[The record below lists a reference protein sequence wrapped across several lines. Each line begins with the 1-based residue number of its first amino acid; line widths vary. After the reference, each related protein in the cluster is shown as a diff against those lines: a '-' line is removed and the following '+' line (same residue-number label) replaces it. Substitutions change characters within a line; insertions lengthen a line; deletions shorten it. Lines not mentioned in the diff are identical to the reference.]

1 MAILIIGGILIAAI
15 LVGGIIT
22 TISWIREDRE
32 FERQHGSAP
41 WGFNF

>member
-1 MAILIIGGILIAAI
+1 MALIIIGGLVIAAI
-15 LVGGIIT
+15 LVWGIAT

>member
-1 MAILIIGGILIAAI
+1 MAIIIIGGLVIAAI
-15 LVGGIIT
+15 LVLGIAT
-22 TISWIREDRE
+22 AISWIREDRE